1 MNSKTPILPDPTD
14 PKLTRKLIG
23 FDQDGIT
30 QTLSVIEERPLTIFL
45 NKQEIITSMTIGD
58 HPEYL
63 AIGFLLNQK
72 MLLTDDEITQIDYD
86 EELATIVIRTKRTTD
101 YEEKIRKKVR
111 TSGCAVGTSFGD
123 LIEGLDGLKLSNN
136 EVKTSWLYSL
146 AKKINTTPSLYLTAG
161 AIHGTVLCERSKPLI
176 YMEDVGRHNAVD
188 KISGWMFLNQIK
200 SSDKILYTTGRLTSE
215 MVIKT
220 AMMGISTLVS
230 RSGFTAWGTEIAN
243 DLDMTLIGRLRGKRF
258 ICLAGEKRLIRDI
271 DTNLID
277 VENKKNQR
285 KASNDR

>member
-86 EELATIVIRTKRTTD
+86 EELATIVTVSYTHLTLPTK
-101 YEEKIRKKVR
+101 
-111 TSGCAVGTSFGD
+111 A
-123 LIEGLDGLKLSNN
+123 
-136 EVKTSWLYSL
+136 
-146 AKKINTTPSLYLTAG
+146 
-161 AIHGTVLCERSKPLI
+161 
-176 YMEDVGRHNAVD
+176 
-188 KISGWMFLNQIK
+188 
-200 SSDKILYTTGRLTSE
+200 
-215 MVIKT
+215 
-220 AMMGISTLVS
+220 
-230 RSGFTAWGTEIAN
+230 
-243 DLDMTLIGRLRGKRF
+243 
-258 ICLAGEKRLIRDI
+258 
-271 DTNLID
+271 
-277 VENKKNQR
+277 
-285 KASNDR
+285 